1 MAKEDQQE
9 WEVEIEEDI
18 ENIEEDTE
26 GLIPLE
32 KRELITA
39 SKDLSI
45 RELKEQVSDDELK
58 LDPSFQRYYVFDNKT
73 ASRLIESVLMNVP
86 LPIIYLSEEEDGTNE
101 VIDGQQRLTSFMRFL
116 DNEFALTGLTVFKEL
131 NHKRFQD
138 LPKEIKSKIKKS
150 TLRCIVILK
159 DSNPDIKF
167 DIFERLN
174 SGSVQ
179 LNRQE
184 LRNCVHRGSY
194 SDLLKELASDPDW
207 LNLIGTTELHK
218 RMTDCEMILRFFAF
232 YHGSNFYSPPISKF
246 LNKEIET
253 RRNASLDTINNLRQ
267 VFRISV
273 KLTSSVFG
281 ENAFIRLQRG
291 NNKNHNGKLDKKI
304 NMSLFDIVMV
314 GFTRYKQRDIIPK
327 ADAIRNKLY
336 DLMTNDAD
344 FLETIMISTSNKGKV
359 QKRFL
364 IWFNALD
371 EIIGMPENELRS
383 FSDYFKKELYDINP
397 TCSICNQQ
405 IISFYDS
412 VVDHKTP
419 YSLGGKTEP
428 ANGRLTHRYC
438 NFARGNRN

>member
-1 MAKEDQQE
+1 MLKEDKQE

-18 ENIEEDTE
+18 ENDEDTE
-26 GLIPLE
+26 SLIPLE
-32 KRELITA
+32 KRELITT

-45 RELKEQVSDDELK
+45 RELKEQVLDEELK
-58 LDPSFQRYYVFDNKT
+58 LDPSFQRYYVFDKKT

-86 LPIIYLSEEEDGTNE
+86 LPIIYLSEEEDGTSE
-101 VIDGQQRLTSFMRFL
+101 VIDGQQRLTSFMKFL

-131 NHKRFQD
+131 NHKRFKD
-138 LPKEIKSKIKKS
+138 LPKELKSKIKKS
-150 TLRCIVILK
+150 TLRCIIILK

-184 LRNCVHRGSY
+184 LRNCVYRGSY
-194 SDLLKELASDPDW
+194 SDLLKELASDTDW
-207 LNLIGTTELHK
+207 LNLMGKKEPHK

-232 YHGSNFYSPPISKF
+232 YHGFNTYSSPISKF

-253 RRNASLDTINNLRQ
+253 RRKASTESIDKLRQ
-267 VFRISV
+267 VF
-273 KLTSSVFG
+273 KSSIRLSYSIFG
-281 ENAFIRLQRG
+281 NNAFKRLQRG
-291 NNKNHNGKLDKKI
+291 NNKNHNGHFEKNI
-304 NMSLFDIVMV
+304 NISLFEIIMI
-314 GFTRYKQRDIIPK
+314 GFTRYKSKDIIPK
-327 ADAIRNKLY
+327 SDAIRNKLY
-336 DLMTNDAD
+336 DLMANDVD
-344 FLETIMISTSNKGKV
+344 FIDTITISTTNKGKV

-371 EIIGMPENELRS
+371 EIIETPENELRS
-383 FSDYFKKELYDINP
+383 FSNSFKKELFDTNP

-405 IISFYDS
+405 IMTFYDS
-412 VVDHKTP
+412 VVDHKIP